1 MDNGDTVDGMG
12 VKRDL
17 KNLSQ
22 DIEAKAKTAQD
33 KAEGKT
39 TSETWNNAKI
49 KARDVK
55 DSL

>member
-1 MDNGDTVDGMG
+1 MG
-12 VKRDL
+12 IKRDL
-17 KNLSQ
+17 KNVGQ
-22 DIEAKAKTAQD
+22 DMEAKAKTAQD

-39 TSETWNNAKI
+39 TSETWNKAKI

>member
-1 MDNGDTVDGMG
+1 MG
-12 VKRDL
+12 IKRDL
-17 KNLSQ
+17 KNLGQ
-22 DIEAKAKTAQD
+22 DMEAKAKTAQD

-39 TSETWNNAKI
+39 TSETWNKAKI